1 MLWKSLAHKVVEMA
15 ICITNNSPNLFAN
28 VPGGQGSHDV
38 YEIFVSESNR
48 NTRIQDEKSLR
59 HKRVGEQ
66 KRLRVSERKRFN
78 GTSFDISRSKQ
89 PNKLDC
95 ICSG

>member
-38 YEIFVSESNR
+38 YEIFVSESSR

-59 HKRVGEQ
+59 HKRVAE
-66 KRLRVSERKRFN
+66 E
-78 GTSFDISRSKQ
+78 T
-89 PNKLDC
+89 
-95 ICSG
+95 